1 MHKRTDLRVCPF
13 SSNLRHLF
21 KFRFIELFEI
31 RKLLQRLLLEEK
43 LSPEVTDEV
52 SAKWSGISVYF
63 TLCNTSS
70 TADAVPLPLKGKAFK
85 GAVVV

>member
-1 MHKRTDLRVCPF
+1 MQEIAGYRSL
-13 SSNLRHLF
+13 
-21 KFRFIELFEI
+21 KFQFIELFEI

-85 GAVVV
+85 GAVVI

>member
-1 MHKRTDLRVCPF
+1 MIDMLTNAVKITTDL
-13 SSNLRHLF
+13 LF
-21 KFRFIELFEI
+21 VFCCMFRSLTH
-31 RKLLQRLLLEEK
+31 LQRLLLEEK

-70 TADAVPLPLKGKAFK
+70 TADAVPLPLKGKAFM

>member
-1 MHKRTDLRVCPF
+1 M
-13 SSNLRHLF
+13 
-21 KFRFIELFEI
+21 ELFEI
-31 RKLLQRLLLEEK
+31 RKPLQRLLLEEK

-52 SAKWSGISVYF
+52 SAKWSGISAYF

>member
-1 MHKRTDLRVCPF
+1 MHPDCARFVTCV
-13 SSNLRHLF
+13 
-21 KFRFIELFEI
+21 KFQFIGLFEI

-52 SAKWSGISVYF
+52 SAKGAGSSVHF
-63 TLCNTSS
+63 SLCNTSS
-70 TADAVPLPLKGKAFK
+70 TADEVPLPLKGKAFK